1 MDNAPSGRLA
11 AEEPSRIRALEKFF
25 GNPVPEREHAMWVGL
40 SVFQRSKAIQRM
52 TSLERWSGGDGP
64 IDAVQ
69 AAADAGV
76 GVTRFYEM
84 AKAWRANRSLAAL
97 GTFATAPKSR
107 VGKHDAAIRKVVG
120 RVVAADP
127 DASVRKLAIDLGNK
141 LDIPVD
147 GKGPSHN
154 TLRRY
159 VEEELRRRDRESSAG
174 VELQLDCCACKLTPS
189 DDHLFIA
196 FVVLDRATQVV
207 LGAGLGDRAESLAGY
222 RGAARDALSR
232 LDDGQFAR
240 LPWVDASARAQIVV
254 GDDEDVWKDMKS
266 GLAGADLQIGIELST
281 KINRFGRYL
290 RPATGLRVG
299 TVVFVPKRTGEEGHV
314 EKVSNLSMVD
324 SRARLSL
331 EVDEYNAGVMS
342 QLQSVDEASPPSN
355 LRRFLALIAES

>member
-1 MDNAPSGRLA
+1 M
-11 AEEPSRIRALEKFF
+11 
-25 GNPVPEREHAMWVGL
+25 
-40 SVFQRSKAIQRM
+40 
-52 TSLERWSGGDGP
+52 
-64 IDAVQ
+64 
-69 AAADAGV
+69 
-76 GVTRFYEM
+76 
-84 AKAWRANRSLAAL
+84 
-97 GTFATAPKSR
+97 
-107 VGKHDAAIRKVVG
+107 
-120 RVVAADP
+120 
-127 DASVRKLAIDLGNK
+127 RKLAIDLGNK